1 MSTIRPALGFLHV
14 VHGSKPTS
22 SLTFLCFW
30 FDQVYAKRPLVVA
43 VKCKMRARIANK
55 IVKVSETN
63 V

>member
-1 MSTIRPALGFLHV
+1 MSTIRPVLGFLHV
-14 VHGSKPTS
+14 VHRSKPTS

-30 FDQVYAKRPLVVA
+30 FDQVYVVA
-43 VKCKMRARIANK
+43 VTCKMRARIANK